1 MKEHF
6 LREVEKRLEDYPF
19 PPQIVLETT
28 AFCNQK
34 CIHCAHKTMM
44 RKKGNM
50 DMSLF
55 KKIIEEIADKDRD
68 AEVWMTF
75 YGEALL
81 LRYKLHYMIEYAKK
95 RGLEYVILNTNA
107 MLLNSEM
114 GHMLID
120 SGLDRLIFS
129 VDGFTKETYEKIRVR
144 GDRDVVF
151 GNIVNFVELMR
162 RRRAKRPMVE
172 VQYSV
177 MEENEHEVE
186 DFKKF
191 WFERG
196 VNIKIREK
204 LTWTGSVEANNLK
217 AGIPRIACPWAM
229 RACGILWTGDMV
241 GCAVDYEGGF
251 IAGNVTNSSIEE
263 VWRGRHRDF
272 RKIHIEHRFDE
283 LPRICSTCLDW
294 QAVGAKDINGR
305 TQNAKTWKE
314 LLE

>member
-1 MKEHF
+1 
-6 LREVEKRLEDYPF
+6 
-19 PPQIVLETT
+19 
-28 AFCNQK
+28 
-34 CIHCAHKTMM
+34 
-44 RKKGNM
+44 
-50 DMSLF
+50 
-55 KKIIEEIADKDRD
+55 
-68 AEVWMTF
+68 
-75 YGEALL
+75 
-81 LRYKLHYMIEYAKK
+81 
-95 RGLEYVILNTNA
+95 
-107 MLLNSEM
+107 
-114 GHMLID
+114 
-120 SGLDRLIFS
+120 
-129 VDGFTKETYEKIRVR
+129 
-144 GDRDVVF
+144 
-151 GNIVNFVELMR
+151 
-162 RRRAKRPMVE
+162 VE
-172 VQYSV
+172 VQYSM